1 MASGVD
7 GGTVHLVGDASS
19 SSNAGAVLPSTTSG
33 RGRAAVTI
41 AKVLFEDGLVG
52 RGDVALE
59 SFLSDL
65 VSQVMDSRD
74 LALLGNGL
82 AIGVRSVCFHGVDPS
97 CPARGAVA
105 AAGPAL
111 FAVGVVVERFRV
123 AVEWPRIY
131 LWRGL
136 TGWKALLRAGNS
148 CLWRRGLLTTLL
160 LWWFV

>member
-1 MASGVD
+1 MSCQ
-7 GGTVHLVGDASS
+7 
-19 SSNAGAVLPSTTSG
+19 AGH
-33 RGRAAVTI
+33 
-41 AKVLFEDGLVG
+41 KVLFEDGLVG

-123 AVEWPRIY
+123 AVEC
-131 LWRGL
+131 GL
-136 TGWKALLRAGNS
+136 EYTCGGAQQGGKLFFELEIHVCGVAV
-148 CLWRRGLLTTLL
+148 C
-160 LWWFV
+160 